1 MLFRNKNAKT
11 AATGGWKMQRLIYR
25 RNAAAQAES
34 LRLLGLK
41 RAGWKGGMARWGNY
55 FLVFCVSYRVY
66 LFWLRF
72 VLNRRRWQVKGDI
85 MGLESRV

>member
-34 LRLLGLK
+34 LRLLGLGCETK
-41 RAGWKGGMARWGNY
+41 F
-55 FLVFCVSYRVY
+55 FL
-66 LFWLRF
+66 
-72 VLNRRRWQVKGDI
+72 GT
-85 MGLESRV
+85 E